1 MQRCGLQPPVLYSN
15 LCENLAVAGTAV
27 AAAGTVAAVE
37 EAGRTVA
44 GSAVPVHRAA
54 AAAAADGDTEVTAEV
69 TAAAAAETDPLV

>member
-54 AAAAADGDTEVTAEV
+54 AAARGGDTEVTAEV

>member
-1 MQRCGLQPPVLYSN
+1 MHRCGLQPPVLYSN

-54 AAAAADGDTEVTAEV
+54 AAADGDTEETAEV

>member
-54 AAAAADGDTEVTAEV
+54 AAGGGDTEVTAEV

>member
-54 AAAAADGDTEVTAEV
+54 AGGGDTEVTAEV

>member
-54 AAAAADGDTEVTAEV
+54 AAGGGDTEV